1 MVKTI
6 MTTEFILM
14 LTHHDVTVPNAL
26 DLFQKVSRTGV
37 KCAGC
42 KDIGL
47 EISKLRQL
55 FSNMKSAG
63 MKSFLEVVTMKEEE
77 HFRGVD
83 VALDIGAGFL
93 IGGMPQYTEKTI
105 QYLKS
110 KKNPPKF
117 FPYIGKIVGHPCL
130 LRGTLEEIVEDAKRT
145 QKLGADGINLL
156 AYRYDGDVQKLIQKV
171 TETIEIPLIVAGNVD
186 SLERIREL
194 KELGVWAFTIGGA
207 IMERKFLTSVDES
220 EQIRAVLREIAH

>member
-1 MVKTI
+1 M
-6 MTTEFILM
+6 EFIFM

-26 DLFQKVSRTGV
+26 DLFQKVSKTGL

-47 EISKLRQL
+47 PLSDLQRL
-55 FSNMKSAG
+55 FSNMKSSG

-83 VALDIGAGFL
+83 TAVKIGAGYL

-105 QYLKS
+105 QYLKR

-130 LRGTLEEIVEDAKRT
+130 LRGTLDEIVEDAKRT

-156 AYRYDGDVQKLIQKV
+156 AYRYDANVPDLIQKV
-171 TETIEIPLIVAGNVD
+171 AEAINIPLIVAGNVD
-186 SLERIREL
+186 SVERIREL

-207 IMERKFLTSVDES
+207 IMERKFQVAGDE
-220 EQIRAVLREIAH
+220 EQQIKAVLNEV

>member
-1 MVKTI
+1 M
-6 MTTEFILM
+6 EFIFM

-26 DLFQKVSRTGV
+26 DLLQKVSKTGL

-47 EISKLRQL
+47 EIPKLRLL
-55 FSNMKSAG
+55 FSNMKAAG
-63 MKSFLEVVTMKEEE
+63 MESFLEVVTMKEEE

-83 VALDIGAGFL
+83 VALDIGAGHL

-105 QYLKS
+105 QYLKR

-130 LRGTLEEIVEDAKRT
+130 LRGSLDEIVEDAKRT
-145 QKLGADGINLL
+145 QKMGADGINLL
-156 AYRYDGDVQKLIQKV
+156 AYRYDGDVRELIEKV
-171 TETIEIPLIVAGNVD
+171 MAAIRIPLIVAGNVD
-186 SLERIREL
+186 SVERIREL

-207 IMERKFLTSVDES
+207 VMEKKFAATADEPD
-220 EQIRAVLREIAH
+220 QIKAVLKEVAA

>member
-1 MVKTI
+1 
-6 MTTEFILM
+6 M

-26 DLFQKVSRTGV
+26 DLLQKVDKTGL

-55 FSNMKSAG
+55 FLNMKTAD
-63 MKSFLEVVTMKEEE
+63 MKSFLEVVTMKEDE
-77 HFRGVD
+77 HYRGVEI
-83 VALDIGAGFL
+83 ALDIGAEYL
-93 IGGMPQYTEKTI
+93 IGGMPQYTENTI
-105 QYLKS
+105 KYLKH

-156 AYRYDGDVQKLIQKV
+156 AYRYDGNVRELIQKV
-171 TETIEIPLIVAGNVD
+171 MAAVELPLVVAGNVD
-186 SLERIREL
+186 SVERIREL

-207 IMERKFLTSVDES
+207 IMEKKFAGTADEPD
-220 EQIRAVLREIAH
+220 QIKAVLKEVSR

>member
-1 MVKTI
+1 
-6 MTTEFILM
+6 MTTEFIFM
-14 LTHHDVTVPNAL
+14 LTHHDITVPSAL
-26 DLFQKVSRTGV
+26 DLFQKVGKTGL

-55 FSNMKSAG
+55 FSNMKTTG

-83 VALDIGAGFL
+83 IALEIGAGYL

-105 QYLKS
+105 QYLKR
-110 KKNPPKF
+110 KKNRPKF

-156 AYRYDGDVQKLIQKV
+156 AYRYDGDVRGLIQKV
-171 TETIEIPLIVAGNVD
+171 MEAIEVPLIVAGNVD
-186 SLERIREL
+186 SMERIREL
-194 KELGVWAFTIGGA
+194 KGLGVWAFTIGGA
-207 IMERKFLTSVDES
+207 IMERKFLAAGDEQ
-220 EQIRAVLREIAH
+220 EQIKAVLKEIVG

>member
-1 MVKTI
+1 

-26 DLFQKVSRTGV
+26 DLFQKVSRTGL

-55 FSNMKSAG
+55 FSSMKSVG

-83 VALDIGAGFL
+83 VALDIG
-93 IGGMPQYTEKTI
+93 
-105 QYLKS
+105 
-110 KKNPPKF
+110 
-117 FPYIGKIVGHPCL
+117 
-130 LRGTLEEIVEDAKRT
+130 
-145 QKLGADGINLL
+145 
-156 AYRYDGDVQKLIQKV
+156 
-171 TETIEIPLIVAGNVD
+171 
-186 SLERIREL
+186 
-194 KELGVWAFTIGGA
+194 
-207 IMERKFLTSVDES
+207 
-220 EQIRAVLREIAH
+220 

>member
-1 MVKTI
+1 
-6 MTTEFILM
+6 MTTEFIFM

-47 EISKLRQL
+47 EISKLREL
-55 FSNMKSAG
+55 FSNMKSVG

-83 VALDIGAGFL
+83 VALDIGSDYL
-93 IGGMPQYTEKTI
+93 IGGMPQYTEETI
-105 QYLKS
+105 RYFKG

-130 LRGTLEEIVEDAKRT
+130 LRGTLEEIVEGARRT

-156 AYRYDGDVQKLIQKV
+156 AYRYDGDVRELVQKV
-171 TETIEIPLIVAGNVD
+171 SAAIEVPLVVAGNVD
-186 SLERIREL
+186 SFERIREL

-207 IMERKFLTSVDES
+207 IMERKFLPSADES
-220 EQIRAVLREIAH
+220 EQIRAVLRNSAL

>member
-1 MVKTI
+1 M
-6 MTTEFILM
+6 EFIFM
-14 LTHHDVTVPNAL
+14 LTHHDITVPNAL
-26 DLFQKVSRTGV
+26 ELFEKVSKTGL

-47 EISKLRQL
+47 EISSLRRL
-55 FSNMKSAG
+55 FLNMKAAG
-63 MKSFLEVVTMKEEE
+63 MSSFLEVVTMKEEE

-83 VALDIGAGFL
+83 VALDIGAGYL
-93 IGGMPQYTEKTI
+93 IGGMPPYTEKTI
-105 QYLKS
+105 QYLKD

-130 LRGTLEEIVEDAKRT
+130 LRGSLEEIVEDAKRT

-156 AYRYDGDVQKLIQKV
+156 AYRYDGDVHELIEKV
-171 TETIEIPLIVAGNVD
+171 AEAIQIPLIVAGNVD
-186 SLERIREL
+186 SAERIREL

-207 IMERKFLTSVDES
+207 IMEKRFPGSGE
-220 EQIRAVLREIAH
+220 EQDQIKTVLKEVTA